1 MVLIEGASHV
11 LAREPAPLGHA
22 LEEELRRDGIELVPT
37 RVVEAPEVTHIR
49 YTVTGP
55 SKLVLDDRGASGD
68 LVGPAQ
74 PEQSERSEL

>member
-1 MVLIEGASHV
+1 MSWAGACSTPV
-11 LAREPAPLGHA
+11 RSPWGEEPPFQRA
-22 LEEELRRDGIELVPT
+22 IELVPT

-49 YTVTGP
+49 YTVTGR

-74 PEQSERSEL
+74 PEQ